1 MVMAERQTPHTRF
14 IQCRLPADLYEWMRL
29 RGFLL
34 RKSMNSIVLSAVGE
48 YREAIESG
56 QATPSADQRGTS
68 GDTVKYNVRVDDD
81 LYEWLRTT
89 AFYARLSINTLVATS
104 LVRYHAAHEHENERS
119 GAVAV

>member
-1 MVMAERQTPHTRF
+1 MMAERQTPHTRF
-14 IQCRLPADLYEWMRL
+14 IQCRLPAELYEWMRL

-34 RKSMNSIVLSAVGE
+34 RKSMNSIVLTAVSE
-48 YREAIESG
+48 YRETIESG
-56 QATPSADQRGTS
+56 QVAPSADQRGAS

-89 AFYARLSINTLVATS
+89 AFYACLSINTLVATS
-104 LVRYHAAHEHENERS
+104 LVRYHAAHENERP